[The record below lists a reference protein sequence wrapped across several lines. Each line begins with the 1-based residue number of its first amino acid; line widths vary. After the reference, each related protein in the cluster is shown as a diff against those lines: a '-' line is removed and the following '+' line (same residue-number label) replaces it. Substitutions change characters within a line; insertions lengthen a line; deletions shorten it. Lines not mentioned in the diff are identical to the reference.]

1 MSQKFDLRYLDI
13 EREVLEGIVST
24 LGGEMME
31 VPFHYMRGIDRKIL
45 SAGRSGHVIYG
56 RADMPD
62 DFAYA
67 AAKALDEKQGL
78 LKWAIRPFSYNVH
91 TVWKNGSVKLHPGAE
106 RYYRE
111 RGYMK

>member
-1 MSQKFDLRYLDI
+1 M
-13 EREVLEGIVST
+13 
-24 LGGEMME
+24 
-31 VPFHYMRGIDRKIL
+31 
-45 SAGRSGHVIYG
+45 GRSGQAIFG

-67 AAKALDEKQGL
+67 VAKAMDEKQSL

-91 TVWKNGSVKLHPGAE
+91 TVWKNGPVKLHPGAE

-111 RGYMK
+111 VGYLKSAAVGLEQQAQVLDQSREKAGGGTNSRYLSSSNRAKCKHV